1 MTVGIEKNKQEFNDL
16 LRSVGREG
24 TDYLIEDLED
34 LGFYDAPSST
44 RFHLACDGGNVQ
56 HSLNTCRAGLM
67 LREQIIQMRPEMER
81 ELPKDS
87 VIVACLLHDVCKA
100 DVYKK
105 VVKKR
110 KDQYGNWVDVKG
122 FDVDYSNFPMGHGE
136 KSVIV
141 VLRSGFDI
149 HDDEMLAIRWHMAA
163 WDLAFQSPEQKNNIN
178 TARDKHALCGLV
190 QLADGIAA
198 NLIEWGTDQEE
209 MLY

>member
-1 MTVGIEKNKQEFNDL
+1 MTVDIEKNKQEFNDL

-56 HSLNTCRAGLM
+56 H
-67 LREQIIQMRPEMER
+67 
-81 ELPKDS
+81 S

-163 WDLAFQSPEQKNNIN
+163 WDLAFQSPEQKKQYQHSPRQTRPLWLGATRRRHRRQPDRVGHRPGGN
-178 TARDKHALCGLV
+178 AVLRS
-190 QLADGIAA
+190 
-198 NLIEWGTDQEE
+198 
-209 MLY
+209 

>member
-1 MTVGIEKNKQEFNDL
+1 MEIDIEKNKQEFNEL

-24 TDYLIEDLED
+24 TDYLIEDLEA
-34 LGFYDAPSST
+34 LGFYEAPSST

-67 LREQIIQMRPEMER
+67 LREQMLLMRPELASY
-81 ELPKDS
+81 LPKDS

-100 DVYKK
+100 DIYKK

-110 KDQYGNWVDVKG
+110 KDAYGNWVDVKA

-149 HDDEMLAIRWHMAA
+149 SDNEMLAIRWHMGA

-178 TARDKHALCGLV
+178 TARDKSPLCGLL

-198 NLIEWGTDQEE
+198 NLIEWGTGKEE
-209 MLY
+209 ELW

>member
-1 MTVGIEKNKQEFNDL
+1 MDIDKNKQEFNDL

-34 LGFYDAPSST
+34 LGFYEAPSST
-44 RFHLACDGGNVQ
+44 RFHLNCEGGNVQ

-67 LREQIIQMRPEMER
+67 LREQIIQMRPEMESK
-81 ELPKDS
+81 LPKDS

-105 VVKKR
+105 VTRKR
-110 KDQYGNWVDVKG
+110 KDRIGAWVDVEG
-122 FDVDYSNFPMGHGE
+122 YEVDYSNFPMGHGE

-163 WDLAFQSPEQKNNIN
+163 WDLAFQSPEQKNNLN
-178 TARDKHALCGLV
+178 TARDKSPLCGLV

-198 NLIEWGTDQEE
+198 NLMEWGTGKENL
-209 MLY
+209 LY

>member
-1 MTVGIEKNKQEFNDL
+1 MTVDIEKNKQEFNDL

-44 RFHLACDGGNVQ
+44 RFHLACAGGNVQ

-100 DVYKK
+100 DV
-105 VVKKR
+105 
-110 KDQYGNWVDVKG
+110 
-122 FDVDYSNFPMGHGE
+122 
-136 KSVIV
+136 
-141 VLRSGFDI
+141 
-149 HDDEMLAIRWHMAA
+149 
-163 WDLAFQSPEQKNNIN
+163 
-178 TARDKHALCGLV
+178 
-190 QLADGIAA
+190 
-198 NLIEWGTDQEE
+198 
-209 MLY
+209 